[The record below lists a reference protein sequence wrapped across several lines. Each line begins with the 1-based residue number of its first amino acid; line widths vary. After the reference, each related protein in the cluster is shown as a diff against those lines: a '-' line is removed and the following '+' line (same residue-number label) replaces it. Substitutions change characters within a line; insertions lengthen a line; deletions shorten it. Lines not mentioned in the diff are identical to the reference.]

1 VAHRRTVEWRSRSWR
16 GAAKLE
22 AQVVVP
28 GELLI
33 MLVALF
39 AVVLLVALVAG
50 WGTRRHLASQA
61 WDREL
66 EAAFA
71 VGERREMP
79 TRRVL

>member
-1 VAHRRTVEWRSRSWR
+1 VEEPLPEGRGQTRSH
-16 GAAKLE
+16 
-22 AQVVVP
+22 VVVP